1 VVSVLDAWALLA
13 LLQGEPAAMRVQ
25 EAIAAGG
32 GVVSWVNLG
41 EVYYVSIRRR
51 GAADAELALRLVLA
65 SVRAEDTIPQVTR
78 EAARLKALG
87 GLSYADCFAI
97 ATARRHQAPLLT
109 GDPEI
114 IDSASGVEV
123 IDLRLA

>member
-1 VVSVLDAWALLA
+1 MVSVLDAWALLA

>member
-1 VVSVLDAWALLA
+1 
-13 LLQGEPAAMRVQ
+13 MRVQ